1 MKSRCELKEDEEEE
15 EVDQVTYNPTALL
28 VLLLTVIPAFIRALR
43 IQSSF
48 LLGQSL
54 IQCGETCCCTSH
66 ITPATITAFR
76 FRCEM
81 FAAASLRIQSF
92 ASSCRG
98 F

>member
-1 MKSRCELKEDEEEE
+1 MKKKRRRRWIKSL
-15 EVDQVTYNPTALL
+15 TIPTALL

-54 IQCGETCCCTSH
+54 IQSGETSCCTSH

-92 ASSCRG
+92 CKFLQR
-98 F
+98 FLKV